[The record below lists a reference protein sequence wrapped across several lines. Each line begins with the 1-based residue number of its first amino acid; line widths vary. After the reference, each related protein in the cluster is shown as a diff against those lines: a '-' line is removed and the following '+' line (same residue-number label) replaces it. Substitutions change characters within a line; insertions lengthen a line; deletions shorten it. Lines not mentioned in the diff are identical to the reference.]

1 MGNALIKSENG
12 KLYQYDS
19 GKYHLI
25 GDVSDNSF
33 KTANLAAIPSENI
46 HASSNM
52 FFLPN

>member
-1 MGNALIKSENG
+1 MANAQIKSENG

-25 GDVSDNSF
+25 GDVTDHSF
-33 KTANLAAIPSENI
+33 KTANRAEIPSENI
-46 HASSNM
+46 HASANM